1 MKNTFLW
8 VQKEQNSVRSAST
21 NLRGSRVKTWTEK
34 KRKGKCVGR
43 FAESYPV
50 KSEAQDRTAKLS
62 LRLNGCS
69 G

>member
-21 NLRGSRVKTWTEK
+21 NLRGSGVKTWTQKK
-34 KRKGKCVGR
+34 KRKGNCVGR

-50 KSEAQDRTAKLS
+50 KSEAQGRNCKAKPPVK
-62 LRLNGCS
+62 RL
-69 G
+69 